1 MDHGAGVHFGLE
13 ALLSGAQIRSA
24 ERMGTERRDLSAK
37 VFGLPFPAHLSLIG
51 ERARLNVLDP
61 IPGRTRS
68 GTPTAW
74 LREAPLVEAEIP
86 RLHRLPDDPSAAA
99 EAILSGLAASCR
111 DEPLSFRRGGETLF
125 KRLAAR
131 ILRGRG
137 PAAPTLS
144 GHAAGVRAAGP
155 FSSARLCGLSAGQ
168 DQAAAAGALKG
179 LAAWSGPRGW
189 KSGTTPTGPGTWRS
203 AVVAE
208 PVAIRIPTPH
218 EFLPDGRSFHEI
230 LDEEAAAA
238 EIADFLFEREA
249 AEGFLELGE
258 QRRQE
263 FLALV
268 SAGASA
274 P

>member
-1 MDHGAGVHFGLE
+1 MDRGGGVHFGLE

-24 ERMGTERRDLSAK
+24 EGAGPERRDLSAK
-37 VFGLPFPAHLSLIG
+37 VSGLPFPAYLSLIG

-61 IPGRTRS
+61 IPGRTKS

-74 LREAPLVEAEIP
+74 LREAPLVEAEVP
-86 RLHRLPDDPSAAA
+86 RSHRLPHDPSAAA

-111 DEPLSFRRGGETLF
+111 DEPLSFRRGGEALF

-137 PAAPTLS
+137 PAAPTLT
-144 GHAAGVRAAGP
+144 GHAAGVSAAGP
-155 FSSARLCGLSAGQ
+155 FSPARLAGLSSGP
-168 DQAAAAGALKG
+168 DQEAAAGALKG

-189 KSGTTPTGPGTWRS
+189 ISGTTPTGPGTWRS

-208 PVAIRIPTPH
+208 PLSIRIPPPH
-218 EFLPDGRSFHEI
+218 EILPDGRSFHEI

-249 AEGFLELGE
+249 EEGFWELGS
-258 QRRQE
+258 RRRRE